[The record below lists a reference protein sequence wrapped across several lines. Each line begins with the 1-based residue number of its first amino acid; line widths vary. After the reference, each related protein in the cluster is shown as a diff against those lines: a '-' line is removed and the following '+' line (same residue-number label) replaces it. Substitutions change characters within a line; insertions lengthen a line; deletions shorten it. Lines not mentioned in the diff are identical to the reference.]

1 MRRVV
6 SHAALMMLLEAPTT
20 FLSIPTLF
28 LSKGRTM
35 SDSLPVCTTVV
46 LTILRLLSRS
56 AYVTAAELARRL
68 AAEGVSV
75 QLRSLQRTLKI
86 MSETPVYGVERNA
99 DHKPY
104 GYRLAAPATL
114 ASAKLSPRD
123 ALLMRLTDESLGAA
137 LLLRLDEE
145 VGEEAQEVMNERFER
160 LKDREARRRVAV
172 IPDLPLLTPP
182 LLVPEVLDAVAT
194 ALFRNAKLVFSYRDD
209 EGTEHR
215 LVASPLGVVHHC
227 VRIHLFYLAEDGKVR
242 HVPLHRLTA
251 AEVLAEPALRPKGFR
266 LADAAKTLP
275 VPQDGRNPVRLS
287 LTFTNPALAHMLAET
302 PFGPHQRIVRA
313 GAKKFVLSVILPDS
327 PRIYA
332 WIALWK
338 ETGGITNATVE
349 PLAKKSE

>member
-1 MRRVV
+1 
-6 SHAALMMLLEAPTT
+6 
-20 FLSIPTLF
+20 
-28 LSKGRTM
+28 M
-35 SDSLPVCTTVV
+35 SDKSHPLCSTVV

-56 AYVTAAELARRL
+56 AFMTASELSRRL
-68 AAEGVSV
+68 SAEGVSV
-75 QLRSLQRTLKI
+75 QLRTLQKTLKT
-86 MSETPVYGVERNA
+86 MSETPVYGVERNV
-99 DHKPY
+99 DHKSY
-104 GYRLAAPATL
+104 SYRLAAPVTL
-114 ASAKLSPRD
+114 ASTKLSPRD
-123 ALLMRLTDESLGAA
+123 ALLMRLSEESLAAA
-137 LLLRLDEE
+137 LLLRLSDDD
-145 VGEEAQEVMNERFER
+145 GEEAQEVLNERFER

-182 LLVPEVLDAVAT
+182 RLLPEVLDAVAT
-194 ALFRNAKLVFSYRDD
+194 ALFRNAKLDFTYRD
-209 EGTEHR
+209 EGNGEHR

-251 AEVLAEPALRPKGFR
+251 AEVLAEPAVRPKNFL
-266 LADAAKTLP
+266 LAQAAKTLP

-287 LTFTNPALAHMLAET
+287 LTFTNPTLARMLAET

>member
-1 MRRVV
+1 
-6 SHAALMMLLEAPTT
+6 
-20 FLSIPTLF
+20 
-28 LSKGRTM
+28 M
-35 SDSLPVCTTVV
+35 SDKSHPLCSTVV

-56 AYVTAAELARRL
+56 AFMTASELSRRL
-68 AAEGVSV
+68 SAEGVSV
-75 QLRSLQRTLKI
+75 QLRTLQKTLKT
-86 MSETPVYGVERNA
+86 MSETPVYGVERNV
-99 DHKPY
+99 DHKSY
-104 GYRLAAPATL
+104 SYRLTAPVTL
-114 ASAKLSPRD
+114 ASTKLSPRD
-123 ALLMRLTDESLGAA
+123 ALLMRLSEESLAAA
-137 LLLRLDEE
+137 LLLRLSDDD
-145 VGEEAQEVMNERFER
+145 GEEAQEVLNERFER

-182 LLVPEVLDAVAT
+182 RLLPEVLDAVAT
-194 ALFRNAKLVFSYRDD
+194 ALFRNAKLDFTYRD
-209 EGTEHR
+209 EGNGEHR

-251 AEVLAEPALRPKGFR
+251 AEVLAEPAVRPKNFL
-266 LADAAKTLP
+266 LAQAAKTLP

-287 LTFTNPALAHMLAET
+287 LTFTNPALARMLAET

>member
-1 MRRVV
+1 
-6 SHAALMMLLEAPTT
+6 
-20 FLSIPTLF
+20 
-28 LSKGRTM
+28 M
-35 SDSLPVCTTVV
+35 SDKSHPLCSTVV

-56 AYVTAAELARRL
+56 AFMTASELSRRL
-68 AAEGVSV
+68 SAEGVSV
-75 QLRSLQRTLKI
+75 QLRTLQKTLKT
-86 MSETPVYGVERNA
+86 MSETPVYGVERNV
-99 DHKPY
+99 DHKSY
-104 GYRLAAPATL
+104 SYRLAAPVTL
-114 ASAKLSPRD
+114 ASTKLSPGD
-123 ALLMRLTDESLGAA
+123 AFLMRLSEESLAAA
-137 LLLRLDEE
+137 LLLRLSDDD
-145 VGEEAQEVMNERFER
+145 GEEAQEVLNERFER

-182 LLVPEVLDAVAT
+182 RLLPEVLDAVAT
-194 ALFRNAKLVFSYRDD
+194 ALFRNAKLDFTYRD
-209 EGTEHR
+209 EGNGEHR

-251 AEVLAEPALRPKGFR
+251 AEVLAEPAVRPKNFL
-266 LADAAKTLP
+266 LAQAAKTLP

-287 LTFTNPALAHMLAET
+287 LTFTNPALARMLAET